1 MLTSVRLMF
10 FPPVSYVF
18 SLRVRCLFLGGL
30 ASRLKVVINYV
41 SFRVFTENSRI
52 SAFCFAFSDFFPP
65 RQNTEKQFRELQ
77 TKSTT
82 KQNIGQAHG
91 MSRVRRVS
99 PLPAVRDRPA
109 SSPASLPGHGW
120 SQKAPCITR
129 APFVQST
136 EPTHRHGEIDTK

>member
-1 MLTSVRLMF
+1 M
-10 FPPVSYVF
+10 F
-18 SLRVRCLFLGGL
+18 SLYELNVFFGGDWRRDL
-30 ASRLKVVINYV
+30 RSLLTITYAV
-41 SFRVFTENSRI
+41 FRVFTEISRI

-91 MSRVRRVS
+91 MSLVRRVS
-99 PLPAVRDRPA
+99 PLPAVRDRPG

-136 EPTHRHGEIDTK
+136 EPTHRHDEINTKSPGIFL